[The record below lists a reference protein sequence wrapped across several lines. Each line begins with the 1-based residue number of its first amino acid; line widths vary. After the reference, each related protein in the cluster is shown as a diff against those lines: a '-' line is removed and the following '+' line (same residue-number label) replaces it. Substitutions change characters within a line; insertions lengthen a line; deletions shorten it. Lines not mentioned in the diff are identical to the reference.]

1 MGVQCTASVHKSVT
15 SQTHT
20 STKTFGT
27 QYDHQS
33 GESLHK
39 ETDAKDLP
47 SVLPVV
53 MAAPLP
59 SLGKVKTFENLNPQ
73 TKASEKHEQL
83 NVEKESQEK
92 AYKANQGYTVSIFPY
107 HSILSLPT
115 VGLYIK
121 NVVQVFMEFY
131 IISPFCR
138 YHYLLLRHLLSRIKD
153 NRCISYVLWMIGS
166 SSNVF

>member
-1 MGVQCTASVHKSVT
+1 MGVQYTAVVHKSVT

-27 QYDHQS
+27 QCDHQS
-33 GESLHK
+33 SEFLQK
-39 ETDAKDLP
+39 QADARQDVP
-47 SVLPVV
+47 NVLPVV

-59 SLGKVKTFENLNPQ
+59 SLGKVKTKSEAVQCSTQTSVKSTQCNDSNFENLNPQ
-73 TKASEKHEQL
+73 TKASEKYEQL
-83 NVEKESQEK
+83 NVEKESQER
-92 AYKANQGYTVSIFPY
+92 AYKASQGYTVSIFPY

-121 NVVQVFMEFY
+121 NVVQVFRGFY

-138 YHYLLLRHLLSRIKD
+138 
-153 NRCISYVLWMIGS
+153 
-166 SSNVF
+166 